1 MAATAAAERAR
12 GMEPACAAAP
22 AAAAARAAT
31 VPVAREPTVAR
42 REGSMVAAG
51 GRNLVFFVCAGVGLG
66 QSVGLGRDGPISR
79 RPGASP
85 PPACRW
91 EVVEGCVDA
100 GLRGSARRLT

>member
-51 GRNLVFFVCAGVGLG
+51 GRNLVLWGWVSRSDWDGTGLYHGVREHRRRRRLAAGGGV
-66 QSVGLGRDGPISR
+66 RRR
-79 RPGASP
+79 RPP
-85 PPACRW
+85 R
-91 EVVEGCVDA
+91 
-100 GLRGSARRLT
+100 